1 MNIKV
6 CGITKME
13 QLIQLD
19 KMEIDYAGLVFDG
32 KSGTD
37 MRSII
42 NPKELTALSLDIQI
56 VGRFKNCSIDTILQ
70 SIDDYRFNIVQIDNP
85 LSVSECGLLTEQ
97 VELIKTIHLKEGG
110 MDDALRLLELYDE
123 VSDYYCF
130 DMMQGH
136 SFPWNMPN
144 ELPIEKPF
152 FIGGSWLIP
161 ADANI
166 LHRYHHPDFYGID
179 IGKSFEKAP
188 GDMDTA
194 LILSFVRS
202 VNQVDN

>member
-1 MNIKV
+1 M
-6 CGITKME
+6 
-13 QLIQLD
+13 L
-19 KMEIDYAGLVFDG
+19 F
-32 KSGTD
+32 
-37 MRSII
+37 RS
-42 NPKELTALSLDIQI
+42 
-56 VGRFKNCSIDTILQ
+56 
-70 SIDDYRFNIVQIDNP
+70 
-85 LSVSECGLLTEQ
+85 
-97 VELIKTIHLKEGG
+97 
-110 MDDALRLLELYDE
+110 
-123 VSDYYCF
+123 SDYYCF
-130 DMMQGH
+130 DMMQGQE
-136 SFPWNMPN
+136 FPWNIPN

-152 FIGGSWLIP
+152 FIGGSWLKP